1 MAQKFKIYRCNSCG
15 NMVMVLK
22 EGQGELVCC
31 GNPME
36 LLSENSTDASQEKH
50 IPVIEK
56 QGKTITVKVGKVSH
70 PMTPEHLIDWI
81 EVWFDNKEV
90 FISFLT
96 PEDKPEVS
104 FETEKDP
111 SYARAYCNL
120 HGLWKS

>member
-1 MAQKFKIYRCNSCG
+1 
-15 NMVMVLK
+15 
-22 EGQGELVCC
+22 
-31 GNPME
+31 
-36 LLSENSTDASQEKH
+36 
-50 IPVIEK
+50 
-56 QGKTITVKVGKVSH
+56 
-70 PMTPEHLIDWI
+70 MTPEHLIDWI

-104 FETEKDP
+104 FETEKVP